1 MNEHD
6 SENRVNYRPHDNI
19 SRPDKAKSR
28 EDYIGL
34 PKDAKMDEDT
44 ETRKTF
50 VKYDVG
56 KPDKARPRKDVVGL
70 PDGRIEDSSETK
82 TTFRGHIPSTVPVRE
97 RRKNDNLTTNRDEKL
112 TDYTHNKQTFRP
124 HLVEK
129 TERIRHGN
137 TNLALPEGQFE
148 QNTAHREIYKSHDI
162 PRFERVRAGNDK
174 IGLPEGQFEQ
184 NTAHREIYKSH
195 DIPRF
200 ERVRAGNDTIGLPEG
215 QFEQNTAH
223 RDIYKSHDV
232 PRFERVRAGND
243 TIGLPEGQFEDNT
256 ETRNQYHRH
265 STPTPTKPSRSKYE
279 SYVSIRDGEDSK
291 LDGKSEMHE
300 KYSAKYGRRS
310 DQAKPA
316 EQLSIERSK
325 SMSSLNSITSHD
337 YRGGFVPQKPEKVIK
352 KFQIS
357 NVRPKI

>member
-56 KPDKARPRKDVVGL
+56 KPHKARPRKDVVGL

-97 RRKNDNLTTNRDEKL
+97 RQKNDNLTTNRDEKL

-124 HLVEK
+124 HPVEK

-195 DIPRF
+195 D
-200 ERVRAGNDTIGLPEG
+200 
-215 QFEQNTAH
+215 
-223 RDIYKSHDV
+223 V

-256 ETRNQYHRH
+256 ETRNQYLRH

-337 YRGGFVPQKPEKVIK
+337 YRGGFVPQKPEKVK
-352 KFQIS
+352 NS
-357 NVRPKI
+357 R